1 MRLSALPGPLR
12 TADEEERT
20 RANLLGSIIYNP
32 RLMTEPEPAFG
43 ARVPVVSPA
52 EAGEWVSGTLHGSR
66 VRLAECLR
74 AEGRGR
80 LYLVRPGG
88 YPVSGLKRE
97 RVRDRPCSLGA
108 GLATKSSRQP
118 KFQAEAR
125 AGDACRRAC
134 QGRYPP

>member
-1 MRLSALPGPLR
+1 MS
-12 TADEEERT
+12 E
-20 RANLLGSIIYNP
+20 
-32 RLMTEPEPAFG
+32 
-43 ARVPVVSPA
+43 
-52 EAGEWVSGTLHGSR
+52 TLHGSR

-74 AEGRGR
+74 AEGLGR

-88 YPVSGLKRE
+88 HPGSGLKRE
-97 RVRDRPCSLGA
+97 RVRDGSFSLGA

-118 KFQAEAR
+118 KFQAETR